1 LLGPDLIENL
11 EVSWRLFLHRKDL
24 RSELENLIE
33 INREI
38 RETREESER
47 TRSTLGKTQS
57 IFSEGRNASFLN
69 QELMFLIEN
78 LHSKAAESGL
88 R

>member
-1 LLGPDLIENL
+1 MSLIF
-11 EVSWRLFLHRKDL
+11 VRRQDF

-33 INREI
+33 INREM
-38 RETREESER
+38 RESRDRQESER
-47 TRSTLGKTQS
+47 TRSTLGNTQS

-78 LHSKAAESGL
+78 LHNKATESGL
-88 R
+88 NPDALIP

>member
-1 LLGPDLIENL
+1 M
-11 EVSWRLFLHRKDL
+11 
-24 RSELENLIE
+24 IE

-38 RETREESER
+38 RESRDRTESER
-47 TRSTLGKTQS
+47 TRSTLGNTQS
-57 IFSEGRNASFLN
+57 IFSEGRNANFLN

-88 R
+88 KPDALIP